1 MIKKCRIS
9 EDKDLIPI
17 LDLGLQPLANSLKKN
32 VDDKEQLFP
41 LSISFSKK
49 SSLVQLDY
57 TVDKEKLFNEYL
69 WVTGTSKQAKEY
81 SKLFFENI
89 TGNIKLKNE
98 DLIIEIA
105 SNDGTFLKPFLDK
118 GYVNILG
125 VDPAM
130 NIVDIAK
137 QNNINTLAQYW
148 GLETSK
154 KIKKEKGTAK
164 LIFARNVIPHVSE
177 LDQVMLGIY
186 NILDNEGTGV
196 IEFHYAGK
204 ILSELHYD
212 SIYHEHLCYFSI
224 QSLSNLLKKY
234 SLYPFHIEES
244 PTSGGSLSIFF
255 SKNKKSQSI
264 KLKDMIQLEIEN
276 EINLLSSWKLFA
288 DRTFKHRNDTNKLL
302 KACSSKKIIGF
313 GSSARS
319 QTYLNFCKIT
329 KNQVST
335 IIDNNPLKQGLYTP
349 GSSIP
354 IVSIDKGLE
363 MKPDLIFILGWNFSQ
378 EIMEECKAKGFKG
391 NFITPFPGSPKIIE
405 NI

>member
-32 VDDKEQLFP
+32 IDDKEQLFP
-41 LSISFSKK
+41 LSISFSEK

-81 SKLFFENI
+81 LKIFFENI
-89 TGNIKLKNE
+89 TGNIKLNNE

-105 SNDGTFLKPFLDK
+105 SNDGTFLKPFLDS
-118 GYVNILG
+118 GYLNILG
-125 VDPAM
+125 VDPAI

-148 GLETSK
+148 NLETSQ
-154 KIKKEKGTAK
+154 KIKREKGNAK

-212 SIYHEHLCYFSI
+212 SIYHEHFYLFFNSI
-224 QSLSNLLKKY
+224 S
-234 SLYPFHIEES
+234 
-244 PTSGGSLSIFF
+244 
-255 SKNKKSQSI
+255 
-264 KLKDMIQLEIEN
+264 
-276 EINLLSSWKLFA
+276 
-288 DRTFKHRNDTNKLL
+288 
-302 KACSSKKIIGF
+302 
-313 GSSARS
+313 
-319 QTYLNFCKIT
+319 
-329 KNQVST
+329 
-335 IIDNNPLKQGLYTP
+335 
-349 GSSIP
+349 
-354 IVSIDKGLE
+354 
-363 MKPDLIFILGWNFSQ
+363 
-378 EIMEECKAKGFKG
+378 
-391 NFITPFPGSPKIIE
+391 
-405 NI
+405 